1 MRTSI
6 KGMIAVVGIVG
17 LLSVA
22 PMAMAK
28 DGDVIKRGACSG
40 ASDWKLKLSPQD
52 GRIEVE
58 FEVDSNKVGQTWQVR
73 LTKNGAQIFSGS
85 RVTQGPSGSFSR
97 PQGHAERRRERD
109 DPGPRRE
116 RCDRRDLRRL
126 GDVHRLTSDRDALSV
141 DTEGPGSPG
150 SSVRPAP
157 SAASRGRRAAS
168 R

>member
-6 KGMIAVVGIVG
+6 KSIIAVTGIVG

-85 RVTQGPSGSFSR
+85 RVTQGPSGSFS
-97 PQGHAERRRERD
+97 
-109 DPGPRRE
+109 
-116 RCDRRDLRRL
+116 
-126 GDVHRLTSDRDALSV
+126 
-141 DTEGPGSPG
+141 
-150 SSVRPAP
+150 VRKVTPNGAGNETI
-157 SAASRGRRAAS
+157 RGRAVNGATGETCVGS
-168 R
+168 ATFTV